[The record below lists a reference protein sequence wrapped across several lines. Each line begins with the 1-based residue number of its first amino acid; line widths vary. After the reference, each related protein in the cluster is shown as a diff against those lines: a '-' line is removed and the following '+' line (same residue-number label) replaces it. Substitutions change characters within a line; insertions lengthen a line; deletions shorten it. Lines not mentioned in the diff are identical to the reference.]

1 MDIITN
7 LEETLKSIPVVKTG
21 IELEK
26 TSCGFLG
33 LTDRIHILILPFS
46 TEAKD
51 CSIYYKVTSDQDKLI
66 SEGNLTIEEEL
77 FSKWGFDNKI
87 IEDFVIDTLNLKRL

>member
-1 MDIITN
+1 MESITN
-7 LEETLKSIPVVKTG
+7 LEETLKSIPTIKAG

-26 TSCGFLG
+26 ISCGFLG
-33 LTDRIHILILPFS
+33 STDRIHILIMPFS
-46 TEAKD
+46 TESKS
-51 CSIYYKVTSDQDKLI
+51 CSIYYKINSDTDKLI
-66 SEGNLTIEEEL
+66 SEGNLTIDEDL

>member
-1 MDIITN
+1 MTN
-7 LEETLKSIPVVKTG
+7 LKEALKTIPTIKAG

-26 TSCGFLG
+26 ISCGPLG
-33 LTDRIHILILPFS
+33 IIDRIHILILSFS
-46 TEAKD
+46 TESKT
-51 CSIYYKVTSDQDKLI
+51 CSVYYKVNSDTDKLI
-66 SEGNLTIEEEL
+66 SEGNLTINEEL